1 MSQKCKLLKRKVQ
14 VKEQVSEEGVRRLQI
29 RCSLK
34 FCKFHSKTPVLE
46 SLFNKAAGLNVS
58 NSIKKR
64 LQHRC
69 FPVKFVKFL
78 KTSFFTEKFQWLL
91 LTFNSC
97 FQRSSDQ
104 KPVWLSA
111 INTRFSWKRCL
122 LRRKSRGSHR
132 RSSLKEG
139 PQRPAQVFSCEYC
152 KIFKN
157 A

>member
-1 MSQKCKLLKRKVQ
+1 MRQELKHMFNLSEKCKLLKREVQ

-29 RCSLK
+29 RCS
-34 FCKFHSKTPVLE
+34 HSKSPVLE
-46 SLFNKAAGLNVS
+46 SLFNKAAGLNVC
-58 NSIKKR
+58 NRIKKR

-78 KTSFFTEKFQWLL
+78 KTPFFTEKFQWLL

-111 INTRFSWKRCL
+111 INTRFSWKRYF
-122 LRRKSRGSHR
+122 LRRKSRGINGAVWSN
-132 RSSLKEG
+132 SL
-139 PQRPAQVFSCEYC
+139 
-152 KIFKN
+152 IFLIH
-157 A
+157 